1 MEPIT
6 TEILVLGAGPGGY
19 AAAFY
24 AADKGKQVTLVEQS
38 PRLGGICLN
47 VGCIPSK
54 ALLHATEI
62 LRESKESAAR
72 GIAFGAAQIDLDK
85 LRAWKIGILDKLGQ
99 GIKTLAEH
107 RKVKVIH
114 GRGHFEDSQT
124 LRVETSDGQKFV
136 RYEKAIIAVGSK
148 PALPNAF
155 DLGNPRVMT
164 STGALEIPDIPENL
178 LVVGG
183 GYIGMELGTV
193 YAALGSKVVV
203 LEALPSIL
211 AGVDADLA
219 RPVMRAAQKA
229 FKEIRLNTKVLKMA
243 TAGKQI
249 KVTIEMDKQPRDE
262 LYDRVLVSVGR
273 TPNLADL
280 GLENTKVTKD
290 DKGFIHCNAQQQT
303 EDPNI
308 YAIGDVNGGALL
320 AHRATREGKIAVEA
334 IFGEPSAFENIVIPA
349 VVYTDPEVAWCGL
362 TEAEAKQKNIAIK
375 VAKFLWG
382 ASGRALTLDRPDGLT
397 KLIIEPESER
407 ILGVGVVGAGAG
419 ELDQRRGIGGRDG
432 RHRTRHRRLG
442 ASASDAVGNL
452 HGSRGIFLRH
462 GDAHS
467 RHGAAPHDGSS
478 PAAVP
483 DRRQRLYLSRLFR
496 HPAADQRRRPA
507 DQRDLRFHQH
517 PAEVLEAVSARVCRR
532 RFGRRPGDFSQ

>member
-6 TEILVLGAGPGGY
+6 TEIVVLGAGPGGY

-24 AADKGKQVTLVEQS
+24 AADKGKKVTLVEQN

-62 LRESKESAAR
+62 LRETSASALR
-72 GIAFGAAQIDLDK
+72 GIEFGAPKVDLEK
-85 LRAWKIGILDKLGQ
+85 LRGWKNSILDTLGK
-99 GIKTLAEH
+99 GIKTLAQH
-107 RKVKVIH
+107 RKIQLIQ

-124 LRVETSDGQKFV
+124 LRVETAEGQKFI

-148 PALPNAF
+148 PTLPSAF

-164 STGALEIPDIPENL
+164 STAALDLPDIPENL

-193 YAALGSKVVV
+193 YAALGSHVVV
-203 LEALPSIL
+203 LEALPAIL
-211 AGVDADLA
+211 AGIDADLA
-219 RPVMRAAQKA
+219 RPVLRAAQKA

-243 TAGKQI
+243 TVGKQI
-249 KVTIEMDKQPRDE
+249 KVTVEIDKQPREE

-273 TPNLADL
+273 SPNLADL
-280 GLENTKVTKD
+280 GLENTKVSKD
-290 DKGFIHCNAQQQT
+290 DKGFIQCNTQQQT
-303 EDPNI
+303 DDPNI

-320 AHRATREGKIAVEA
+320 AHRATKEGKIAVEA
-334 IFGEPSAFENIVIPA
+334 ILGEASAFENIVIPA

-362 TEAEAKQKNIAIK
+362 TEIEAKQKGIEIK

-397 KLIIEPESER
+397 KLIIEPDTER
-407 ILGVGVVGAGAG
+407 VLGVGITGAGAG
-419 ELDQRRGIGGRDG
+419 ELISEGVLAVEMGATARDIADSV
-432 RHRTRHRRLG
+432 HPHPTL
-442 ASASDAVGNL
+442 SESL
-452 HGSRGIFLRH
+452 ME
-462 GDAHS
+462 
-467 RHGAAPHDGSS
+467 AAESFYGTATHT
-478 PAAVP
+478 
-483 DRRQRLYLSRLFR
+483 LSRR
-496 HPAADQRRRPA
+496 
-507 DQRDLRFHQH
+507 
-517 PAEVLEAVSARVCRR
+517 E
-532 RFGRRPGDFSQ
+532 